1 MLMQAAAAAAPRG
14 VYICGNTSSAAGLT
28 ATVVRENGEFAF
40 DAGALVLADRGVC
53 CIGGW
58 PGAHCHGLGQR
69 PGSACREAHDPAVK
83 SLVGVIEAACPLVHR
98 FALAQTS
105 LTR

>member
-1 MLMQAAAAAAPRG
+1 MQAAANAAPRG

-28 ATVVRENGEFAF
+28 VSVVRDNGEFAF

-58 PGAHCHGLGQR
+58 AVQCLAGCLAGPVGGWGAGWIDGW
-69 PGSACREAHDPAVK
+69 
-83 SLVGVIEAACPLVHR
+83 VGMRASWAALLP
-98 FALAQTS
+98 
-105 LTR
+105 